1 MKYIKRYTLYKE
13 SKGFKTNEANKE
25 NGIIVYHG
33 TPNKFDAFEYEKSSI
48 YNLYGRGFY
57 FTDSLKIAKGFL
69 GGILDKK
76 GTESHIKKCKLLVD
90 KIYDFDEDISNA
102 ELLEYKQILLKN
114 YDDFWFKHIYSIL
127 REEDFNLVK
136 MNKRICNRKNLLY
149 IKNKLINNDNT
160 YSKDVNKLSRLDVFG
175 ILTDDFHS
183 IWGKKHIVDYLK
195 TKYDCFKLKQIGSGL
210 SHYKTKIAHNIY
222 VVFTNNKIQYLEDIK
237 KTNENWYGDKDKT
250 YETSIEHKEKFLV
263 DLDYTLNWVEKHNP
277 TFKTD
282 DDEMSIDK
290 IEHFYDYDSS
300 KSKEWNIENFKNT
313 VKESAISKI
322 KEYMKVYK
330 STKKNGFKTIYRQI
344 SVDKI
349 EDLKTDE
356 IGLYWSFDSVRKN
369 NNIREFDS
377 NNIHLLITGE
387 AKFDQINWG
396 NGLDNYIYFG
406 DAESEIKLLP
416 NNKIKILDIEVLKIR
431 VYTKDEEKSY
441 SSQLCSVVNHSNKI
455 NVYFTNYSKY
465 NSIERKNMEK
475 EAIEYF
481 NKIQNSVDKI
491 KQLLVR

>member
-1 MKYIKRYTLYKE
+1 M
-13 SKGFKTNEANKE
+13 
-25 NGIIVYHG
+25 
-33 TPNKFDAFEYEKSSI
+33 
-48 YNLYGRGFY
+48 
-57 FTDSLKIAKGFL
+57 
-69 GGILDKK
+69 
-76 GTESHIKKCKLLVD
+76 
-90 KIYDFDEDISNA
+90 
-102 ELLEYKQILLKN
+102 
-114 YDDFWFKHIYSIL
+114 
-127 REEDFNLVK
+127 
-136 MNKRICNRKNLLY
+136 
-149 IKNKLINNDNT
+149 
-160 YSKDVNKLSRLDVFG
+160 
-175 ILTDDFHS
+175 
-183 IWGKKHIVDYLK
+183 
-195 TKYDCFKLKQIGSGL
+195 
-210 SHYKTKIAHNIY
+210 
-222 VVFTNNKIQYLEDIK
+222 
-237 KTNENWYGDKDKT
+237 
-250 YETSIEHKEKFLV
+250 
-263 DLDYTLNWVEKHNP
+263 
-277 TFKTD
+277 
-282 DDEMSIDK
+282 
-290 IEHFYDYDSS
+290 
-300 KSKEWNIENFKNT
+300 
-313 VKESAISKI
+313 
-322 KEYMKVYK
+322 
-330 STKKNGFKTIYRQI
+330 
-344 SVDKI
+344 
-349 EDLKTDE
+349 KTDE